1 MIWVPGLMRSF
12 PYKNWGLGA
21 LFIVAVTLA
30 TVIAPPLS
38 EAAKP
43 VTALA
48 ARVAGDD
55 SKTRFVTDLTVP
67 VSYSVY
73 VLPNPYR
80 VMIDL
85 PDVSFDL
92 PPNAGGEPLGLVRA
106 YRFGP
111 LGNGRSRIV
120 IDATGPVLI
129 GKSFLVK
136 PEAGQPA
143 RLVVD
148 LVKTDEKTF
157 MMAHAADQATRPPPV
172 KSAVESG
179 ADAGAADD
187 AAATASVAPLP
198 PPKPDNEPAPA
209 AAERPM
215 PAKRADGRRVIV
227 IDPGHGGI
235 DPGAVGVRRTREKDV
250 VLAFSRALRDR
261 LKENKNYEVVMTRD
275 DDTFL
280 SLKQRVGVARKNQA
294 DLFIA
299 VHADR
304 VRGRMV
310 RGATLYTLSD
320 KATDAEAEALA
331 QKENRADIIGG
342 IDLATENEEV
352 TDILIELAQR
362 ETKHHSIFFAKK
374 AATQLKLVTHVTGKP
389 MRSAGFVVLKAPDV
403 PSVLLELGY
412 LSNKADEALLVS
424 PKWQAE
430 VAKAMV
436 KAIDAYFSTEIA
448 ARQPLG
454 EGRQKPATFDP

>member
-1 MIWVPGLMRSF
+1 MPAF
-12 PYKNWGLGA
+12 PYKKWGLGA
-21 LFIVAVTLA
+21 FLVALLTLGGAMAA
-30 TVIAPPLS
+30 TSP
-38 EAAKP
+38 AKADP
-43 VTALA
+43 VKALA

-55 SKTRFVTDLTVP
+55 DKTRFVADLTRP

-92 PPNAGGEPLGLVRA
+92 PPQAGGEPQGLVTG

-111 LGNGRSRIV
+111 LGNGHSRIV

-157 MMAHAADQATRPPPV
+157 MMAHDADEAQRSSPAAA
-172 KSAVESG
+172 E
-179 ADAGAADD
+179 ADAETDD
-187 AAATASVAPLP
+187 DAPDKAAATPTPLP
-198 PPKPDNEPAPA
+198 EPKPGSASDQPLP
-209 AAERPM
+209 ERPM

-235 DPGAVGVRRTREKDV
+235 DPGAVGVRRTKEKDV
-250 VLAFSRALRDR
+250 VLAFSRALCDR
-261 LKENKNYEVVMTRD
+261 LKENKSYEVVMTRN

-280 SLKQRVGVARKNQA
+280 SLKQRVDIARKNQA

-299 VHADR
+299 VHADT
-304 VRGRMV
+304 VRGRSV

-320 KATDAEAEALA
+320 KASDAEAEELA

-342 IDLATENEEV
+342 IDLASENQDV

-362 ETKHHSIFFAKK
+362 ETKNHSTFFAKK
-374 AATQLKLVTHVTGKP
+374 ATTQLQVVTHMTGKP

-412 LSNKADEALLVS
+412 LSNKADESLLVS
-424 PKWQAE
+424 PKWQAG
-430 VAKAMV
+430 VAAAMT
-436 KAIDAYFSTEIA
+436 KAIDGYFSTEIA
-448 ARQPLG
+448 QRQ
-454 EGRQKPATFDP
+454 

>member
-1 MIWVPGLMRSF
+1 MPAF
-12 PYKNWGLGA
+12 PYKHWGLGA
-21 LFIVAVTLA
+21 LFIVLLTLA
-30 TVIAPPLS
+30 VGITASVPV
-38 EAAKP
+38 AAKP

-48 ARVAGDD
+48 ARVAGDE
-55 SKTRFVTDLTVP
+55 SRTRFVADLSAP

-85 PDVSFDL
+85 PDVAFEL
-92 PPNAGGEPLGLVRA
+92 PPDAGGEPLGLVSA

-111 LGNGRSRIV
+111 LGNGRARIV

-129 GKSFLVK
+129 GKSFLVR

-157 MMAHAADQATRPPPV
+157 MMAHEADQAGRSSPE
-172 KSAVESG
+172 AAQDEMA
-179 ADAGAADD
+179 ADA
-187 AAATASVAPLP
+187 VAPDQPIETATVTPLP
-198 PPKPDNEPAPA
+198 QPKPGSEADEP
-209 AAERPM
+209 AAERAM

-227 IDPGHGGI
+227 IDAGHGGI
-235 DPGAVGVRRTREKDV
+235 DSGAVGVRRTKEKDV

-280 SLKQRVGVARKNQA
+280 SLKQRVGVARQNQA

-299 VHADR
+299 IHADT
-304 VRGRMV
+304 VRGRSV

-320 KATDAEAEALA
+320 KASDAEAEALA

-342 IDLATENEEV
+342 IDLGTENQEV

-362 ETKHHSIFFAKK
+362 ETKNHSIFFAKK
-374 AATQLKLVTHVTGKP
+374 ATTQLQLTTHMTGKP

-424 PKWQAE
+424 PKWQAG
-430 VAKAMV
+430 VAAAMA
-436 KAIDAYFSTEIA
+436 KAIDAYFATEIA
-448 ARQPLG
+448 QRQ
-454 EGRQKPATFDP
+454 Q

>member
-1 MIWVPGLMRSF
+1 
-12 PYKNWGLGA
+12 
-21 LFIVAVTLA
+21 
-30 TVIAPPLS
+30 
-38 EAAKP
+38 
-43 VTALA
+43 
-48 ARVAGDD
+48 
-55 SKTRFVTDLTVP
+55 
-67 VSYSVY
+67 
-73 VLPNPYR
+73 
-80 VMIDL
+80 L

-92 PPNAGGEPLGLVRA
+92 PPQAGGEPQGLVTG

-111 LGNGRSRIV
+111 LGNGHSRIV

-157 MMAHAADQATRPPPV
+157 MMAHDADEAQRSSPAAA
-172 KSAVESG
+172 E
-179 ADAGAADD
+179 ADAETDD
-187 AAATASVAPLP
+187 DAPDKAAATPTPLP
-198 PPKPDNEPAPA
+198 EPKPGSASDQPLP
-209 AAERPM
+209 ERPM

-235 DPGAVGVRRTREKDV
+235 DPGAVGVRRTKEKDV
-250 VLAFSRALRDR
+250 VLAFSRALCDR
-261 LKENKNYEVVMTRD
+261 LKENKSYEVVMTRN

-280 SLKQRVGVARKNQA
+280 SLKQRVDIARKNQA

-299 VHADR
+299 VHADT
-304 VRGRMV
+304 VRGRSV

-320 KATDAEAEALA
+320 KASDAEAEELA

-342 IDLATENEEV
+342 IDLASENQDV

-362 ETKHHSIFFAKK
+362 ETKNHSTFFAKK
-374 AATQLKLVTHVTGKP
+374 ATTQLQVVTHMTGKP

-412 LSNKADEALLVS
+412 LSNKADESLLVS
-424 PKWQAE
+424 PKWQAG
-430 VAKAMV
+430 VAAAMT
-436 KAIDAYFSTEIA
+436 KAIDGYFSTEIA
-448 ARQPLG
+448 QRQ
-454 EGRQKPATFDP
+454 